1 MNETFSIA
9 RGGQELGTWNAAE
22 VARMLESGVLTPADN
37 FWREGMTEWGTLES
51 FVPLQPTVESFPV
64 TFGSAWAVDQL
75 GFVRA
80 GEIKISTAG
89 IEYVGSR
96 LWPGWM
102 RVPVFLVATVVGWFI
117 MGSITSAL
125 GHAIPRDSGA
135 VLYLLMAGLG
145 LFTLLGTPLLILT
158 LIPYF
163 CASAGKLLI
172 ERPAITE
179 VTHRGCGVTFL
190 TASPGGKPRRTRFRV
205 VSAVAATRIAQS
217 LGGPGMSNPSP

>member
-1 MNETFSIA
+1 MSSISISRNGEA
-9 RGGQELGTWNAAE
+9 LGNWNAADIQ
-22 VARMLESGVLTPADN
+22 RMLQSGVLSTSDY
-37 FWREGMTEWGTLES
+37 FWQDGMAEWSTLES
-51 FVPLQPTVESFPV
+51 FVRLQPTVETFPV

-80 GEIKISTAG
+80 GEIKISSAG
-89 IEYVGSR
+89 IEYVGPR
-96 LWPGWM
+96 LWPSWM

-117 MGSITSAL
+117 LGSITSAL

-135 VLYLLMAGLG
+135 VLYLLMASLG

-163 CASAGKLLI
+163 CASASKLLI
-172 ERPAITE
+172 ERAAISE
-179 VTHRGCGVTFL
+179 VKHRGCGVTFL
-190 TASPGGKPRRTRFRV
+190 TASPGGKPRRARFRV

-217 LGGPGMSNPSP
+217 LGDRGRSNPSP